1 MRKTKADA
9 EPYFAG
15 RSLIF
20 GTRFETEIQIRPDD
34 LDMNQ
39 HVHSSRYLD
48 FVLAARFDQMAR
60 CYGLAM
66 DEFTKLGFGWV
77 IKTSH
82 VEFKRPLG
90 IEKIL
95 VRTWVDEIRTSDV
108 KVHFEIDRTKNGKRS
123 ADGWFLYTMISL
135 ANGRAA
141 PIPEWIMAKY
151 AV

>member
-1 MRKTKADA
+1 MKKKHA
-9 EPYFAG
+9 EESYFPT

-20 GTRFETEIQIRPDD
+20 GTRFETKLQVRPDD

-48 FVLAARFDQMAR
+48 FVLAARFDQMER
-60 CYGLAM
+60 CYGMGMA
-66 DEFTKLGFGWV
+66 EFTKLGLGWV

-90 IEKIL
+90 IEKIV

-108 KVHFEIDRTKNGKRS
+108 KVHFEIERASNGKRS
-123 ADGWFLYTMISL
+123 ADGWFVYTMISL
-135 ANGRAA
+135 ENGRAT
-141 PIPEWIMAKY
+141 PIPEWITAKY
-151 AV
+151 AI